1 MQLLLKFLK
10 LIRWPNLIF
19 IALAQ
24 YLFYYCIENKIYLS
38 VSAQPILN
46 INYLTLICFSSI
58 CVAAA
63 GYIINDYFDVNIDI
77 INKPHKLIIGKF
89 IKPRWAMLWHWLL
102 SILGIAIGF
111 YVDYKTPT
119 SLIGI
124 SNIICVLLL
133 FIYSISLKRKLLS
146 GNILIALLTA
156 WSILVIPFAEW
167 NALFNNTQLKHIYI
181 DVDFKKL
188 YRIGFLYTGFSFIIS
203 LIREAIKDM
212 EDIEGDRQHG
222 CRTMP
227 IIWGLRTTKVFTAVW
242 LIVLIGVLAIVQLYT
257 VQLGWWLSVIY
268 CLVFIMLPLII
279 ILKKLSSAQTPKA
292 FHVLSSTVK
301 LIMLTGILSMLF
313 FLI

>member
-1 MQLLLKFLK
+1 MQRLIPFLK
-10 LIRWPNLIF
+10 LIRWPNLVF

-24 YLFYYCIENKIYLS
+24 YLFYYCIEYKIYTS
-38 VSAQPILN
+38 VNTVPILN
-46 INYLTLICFSSI
+46 NIYLALLCFSSI
-58 CVAAA
+58 CIAAA
-63 GYIINDYFDVNIDI
+63 GYIINDYFDINIDA
-77 INKPHKLIIGKF
+77 INKPHKLIIGKY
-89 IKPRWAMLWHWLL
+89 IKPRWAMLFHWIL
-102 SILGIAIGF
+102 SIIGISIGF
-111 YVDYKTPT
+111 YIDYFTPT
-119 SLIGI
+119 TLIGV
-124 SNIICVLLL
+124 SNTICVILL
-133 FIYSISLKRKLLS
+133 FTYSISLKRKLLS

-156 WSILVIPFAEW
+156 WSILVVPFAEW
-167 NALFNNTQLKHIYI
+167 NIFFNNIQLRNLYR
-181 DVDFKKL
+181 DVDLKKL

-212 EDIEGDRQHG
+212 EDVEGDRQYG

-242 LIVLIGVLAIVQLYT
+242 IIVLIGVLAIVQLYT

-313 FLI
+313 F